1 MTYGRKESFLGAWS
15 QLGGPWCRLG
25 GPWSRLG
32 GPWSRLGGPLS
43 RLGGPRSREK
53 ISLISE
59 AVRRPRKA
67 DYEIFKR
74 ARATHTSSFKS
85 HKYIVTSGYRTP
97 VQTIFDRDILVL
109 DHSGRLVVTSKIL
122 HFRLYPIVVDVVSR
136 WNLSWVLFGSHL
148 ASLEVLGEALP
159 TRTISWHDC
168 WDVDS
173 MSLYCLVLSTLPSN
187 PPSPSVRLNPNH
199 PLLYSL

>member
-1 MTYGRKESFLGAWS
+1 LNYPKINSDWAATPEGMMTYGRKESFLGAWS

-59 AVRRPRKA
+59 AVRRPREA

-85 HKYIVTSGYRTP
+85 HKYTVELRYKGP
-97 VQTIFDRDILVL
+97 
-109 DHSGRLVVTSKIL
+109 GRKGI
-122 HFRLYPIVVDVVSR
+122 P
-136 WNLSWVLFGSHL
+136 
-148 ASLEVLGEALP
+148 SLRE
-159 TRTISWHDC
+159 II
-168 WDVDS
+168 
-173 MSLYCLVLSTLPSN
+173 
-187 PPSPSVRLNPNH
+187 
-199 PLLYSL
+199 

>member
-32 GPWSRLGGPLS
+32 GPWSRLGGPWSWLGGPLS

-59 AVRRPRKA
+59 AVRRPREA

-85 HKYIVTSGYRTP
+85 HKYMSFGVSNETP
-97 VQTIFDRDILVL
+97 WNSDSYDTQNTMVLKRNCILL
-109 DHSGRLVVTSKIL
+109 D
-122 HFRLYPIVVDVVSR
+122 P
-136 WNLSWVLFGSHL
+136 
-148 ASLEVLGEALP
+148 P
-159 TRTISWHDC
+159 TT
-168 WDVDS
+168 
-173 MSLYCLVLSTLPSN
+173 MF
-187 PPSPSVRLNPNH
+187 LNFE
-199 PLLYSL
+199 LI

>member
-32 GPWSRLGGPLS
+32 GPWSRLGGPWSRLGGPWSRLGGPWS

-59 AVRRPRKA
+59 AVRRPREA

-85 HKYIVTSGYRTP
+85 HKYTVELRYKGP
-97 VQTIFDRDILVL
+97 
-109 DHSGRLVVTSKIL
+109 GRKGI
-122 HFRLYPIVVDVVSR
+122 P
-136 WNLSWVLFGSHL
+136 
-148 ASLEVLGEALP
+148 SLRE
-159 TRTISWHDC
+159 II
-168 WDVDS
+168 
-173 MSLYCLVLSTLPSN
+173 
-187 PPSPSVRLNPNH
+187 
-199 PLLYSL
+199 